1 MTITRVAAT
10 RTRREPDAA
19 SPDRHGRRVDGH
31 TALGEHCFLCGQALA
46 DPAVHWMGATAELYL
61 HPDCVTELAIA
72 MFRDLSELKQ
82 RRKGETR
89 QGASP

>member
-1 MTITRVAAT
+1 MSLTSPVPIDMGSGSAA
-10 RTRREPDAA
+10 
-19 SPDRHGRRVDGH
+19 H

-46 DPAVHWMGATAELYL
+46 DPSVHWMGATAAIYL

-72 MFRDLSELKQ
+72 LFRDLSELKQ
-82 RRKGETR
+82 RRKRETR